1 MGCTPSH
8 SDIVNSV
15 AKSGIQFFKKPKAIL
30 PGHQGASESCSLP
43 LLVQSST
50 CYDSGGGL
58 SRGQRPTEELP
69 SPRWTQSE
77 AESLGQLTRDPT
89 SGERKAMEGLIAE
102 TKTSPSQLTKPQSY
116 LATDIPFKRQSS
128 HESQAAASSGEES
141 EERNTQETSKW
152 EKRTKCHRSGKQG
165 LYGQTILSAR
175 ESEDKVDFPEPLVRA
190 HQHAYTYLHS
200 CLSKYEAMLSITH
213 RATQTQELL
222 QPMVSFLL
230 LCFDEVNQLL
240 GEISK
245 DGEVLLQEVRE
256 DLAWPLRKG
265 EPQEQPDL
273 LQQLLQYTVSKL
285 QVLSGTVASLTGSLL
300 EGSSRYLQATASHLG
315 TRLSMKRA
323 VDERLQRALG
333 QLESL
338 ASGHS
343 NPEVQGLPLCSEDS
357 GIGADSEFVQLA
369 DKPGKQANWDLV
381 PEPAEWKPVGSPTVE
396 ARLSGH
402 TWQQS
407 PFQMGSDRPQDCPL
421 SRPPTAKV
429 QPAAQGGSGSPW
441 PSNTGR
447 ENTTSRA
454 WGLDHGTLCD
464 SLGIGISREAHLS
477 KGSGLMDTPSLS
489 EGEDSS
495 PEEEDEESYV
505 SPRAR
510 QENASHPRPQSSP
523 AGAESPLQPHPRRLR
538 SPQAQEMILKMKAAI
553 SERIKFVPVPS
564 EHQDWTEEEERTTV
578 PPRPSTASGSRRAP
592 SRQRRSQSEGCL
604 KSHKEDPTL
613 QELRRVQRDLSQ
625 RLDAFYTLGTG
636 RQGQSKEQVLQPR
649 AAVPRPDNYYRDTP
663 STTISRLKA
672 SLTKNFSILPSQ
684 DRSILQKCHPRP
696 EGEQPRQGKAEGLPN
711 VIPSGERASE
721 APRARDWNISSCPTR
736 TSVKKLI
743 ETFSPTDS
751 PRTLG
756 DSKDSGPS
764 PCLRKWGVPAMPPRF
779 PIYRGLAPLYPKF
792 RISPAA
798 GGDSLRM
805 GENLSGFA
813 PIFPPL
819 LTAEASKSEDLN
831 CETEDNPEHLPPP
844 PLEILMD
851 KSFTSLEPPESSK
864 LVESSLEGTHVPG
877 LGGAGPAQRMWASP
891 KLRASMSPADLLPSK
906 NAATL
911 TRARSA
917 EPRSS
922 KGGCSPGKLA
932 LDLSHPTATTGNPD
946 AQGGRAQSQE
956 RVDRATSLSRRPQKA
971 VHWHRSSHTSGQN
984 RVSEPSLAR
993 PGRGPHSPEAPRQ
1006 NQDRSPAL
1014 VRKAS
1019 PTRAHWTPRVDKRHS
1034 SLPSSHRP
1042 AQTSVPCVHGSPSPP
1057 LSPPVSPRVL
1067 SPPSV
1072 KKRASPP
1079 PQHKLPSPPS
1089 ASPPPQHKSS
1099 SPPSQCTEASSPASG
1114 PSPSPPVS
1122 PSQGPKETRD
1132 SEDSQAATAK
1142 ASGNTCSIFC
1152 PATSFLFEAK
1162 SPFSTAHPLTPPS
1175 LPPEAAIPRGTLMAG
1190 FWRSSSGPRLRAD
1203 SQRGTALCSLNPQ
1216 PFIRRTAS
1224 DRRPGVCLHLPAT
1237 GATSNT
1243 CESQLGQS
1251 SSSEDSPK
1259 DTEPWKNPCAPE
1271 LKGSSRGAPPPEL
1284 CVLGH
1289 GLQREASAGHAQD
1302 KPQQKEVA

>member
-1 MGCTPSH
+1 
-8 SDIVNSV
+8 
-15 AKSGIQFFKKPKAIL
+15 
-30 PGHQGASESCSLP
+30 
-43 LLVQSST
+43 
-50 CYDSGGGL
+50 
-58 SRGQRPTEELP
+58 
-69 SPRWTQSE
+69 
-77 AESLGQLTRDPT
+77 
-89 SGERKAMEGLIAE
+89 MEGLIAE

-396 ARLSGH
+396 ARL
-402 TWQQS
+402 
-407 PFQMGSDRPQDCPL
+407 
-421 SRPPTAKV
+421 
-429 QPAAQGGSGSPW
+429 
-441 PSNTGR
+441 
-447 ENTTSRA
+447 
-454 WGLDHGTLCD
+454 
-464 SLGIGISREAHLS
+464 
-477 KGSGLMDTPSLS
+477 

-495 PEEEDEESYV
+495 PEEEDEESY
-505 SPRAR
+505 
-510 QENASHPRPQSSP
+510 
-523 AGAESPLQPHPRRLR
+523 PHPRRLR

-711 VIPSGERASE
+711 VIPS
-721 APRARDWNISSCPTR
+721 
-736 TSVKKLI
+736 
-743 ETFSPTDS
+743 
-751 PRTLG
+751 
-756 DSKDSGPS
+756 
-764 PCLRKWGVPAMPPRF
+764 
-779 PIYRGLAPLYPKF
+779 
-792 RISPAA
+792 
-798 GGDSLRM
+798 
-805 GENLSGFA
+805 
-813 PIFPPL
+813 
-819 LTAEASKSEDLN
+819 AEASKSEDLN

-864 LVESSLEGTHVPG
+864 LVESSLEESKLKLVHHWLDIPVKPKHAELGTVII
-877 LGGAGPAQRMWASP
+877 
-891 KLRASMSPADLLPSK
+891 
-906 NAATL
+906 
-911 TRARSA
+911 
-917 EPRSS
+917 
-922 KGGCSPGKLA
+922 
-932 LDLSHPTATTGNPD
+932 
-946 AQGGRAQSQE
+946 QS
-956 RVDRATSLSRRPQKA
+956 R
-971 VHWHRSSHTSGQN
+971 
-984 RVSEPSLAR
+984 
-993 PGRGPHSPEAPRQ
+993 
-1006 NQDRSPAL
+1006 
-1014 VRKAS
+1014 
-1019 PTRAHWTPRVDKRHS
+1019 
-1034 SLPSSHRP
+1034 
-1042 AQTSVPCVHGSPSPP
+1042 
-1057 LSPPVSPRVL
+1057 
-1067 SPPSV
+1067 
-1072 KKRASPP
+1072 
-1079 PQHKLPSPPS
+1079 
-1089 ASPPPQHKSS
+1089 
-1099 SPPSQCTEASSPASG
+1099 
-1114 PSPSPPVS
+1114 
-1122 PSQGPKETRD
+1122 
-1132 SEDSQAATAK
+1132 
-1142 ASGNTCSIFC
+1142 
-1152 PATSFLFEAK
+1152 
-1162 SPFSTAHPLTPPS
+1162 
-1175 LPPEAAIPRGTLMAG
+1175 
-1190 FWRSSSGPRLRAD
+1190 
-1203 SQRGTALCSLNPQ
+1203 
-1216 PFIRRTAS
+1216 
-1224 DRRPGVCLHLPAT
+1224 
-1237 GATSNT
+1237 
-1243 CESQLGQS
+1243 

>member
-1 MGCTPSH
+1 
-8 SDIVNSV
+8 
-15 AKSGIQFFKKPKAIL
+15 
-30 PGHQGASESCSLP
+30 
-43 LLVQSST
+43 
-50 CYDSGGGL
+50 
-58 SRGQRPTEELP
+58 
-69 SPRWTQSE
+69 
-77 AESLGQLTRDPT
+77 
-89 SGERKAMEGLIAE
+89 
-102 TKTSPSQLTKPQSY
+102 
-116 LATDIPFKRQSS
+116 
-128 HESQAAASSGEES
+128 
-141 EERNTQETSKW
+141 
-152 EKRTKCHRSGKQG
+152 
-165 LYGQTILSAR
+165 
-175 ESEDKVDFPEPLVRA
+175 
-190 HQHAYTYLHS
+190 
-200 CLSKYEAMLSITH
+200 
-213 RATQTQELL
+213 
-222 QPMVSFLL
+222 MVSFLL

-315 TRLSMKRA
+315 TRLSTKRA

-495 PEEEDEESYV
+495 PEEEDEESY
-505 SPRAR
+505 
-510 QENASHPRPQSSP
+510 
-523 AGAESPLQPHPRRLR
+523 PHPRRLR

-711 VIPSGERASE
+711 VIPS
-721 APRARDWNISSCPTR
+721 
-736 TSVKKLI
+736 
-743 ETFSPTDS
+743 
-751 PRTLG
+751 
-756 DSKDSGPS
+756 
-764 PCLRKWGVPAMPPRF
+764 
-779 PIYRGLAPLYPKF
+779 
-792 RISPAA
+792 
-798 GGDSLRM
+798 
-805 GENLSGFA
+805 
-813 PIFPPL
+813 
-819 LTAEASKSEDLN
+819 AEASKSEDLN

-864 LVESSLEGTHVPG
+864 LVESSLE
-877 LGGAGPAQRMWASP
+877 
-891 KLRASMSPADLLPSK
+891 
-906 NAATL
+906 
-911 TRARSA
+911 
-917 EPRSS
+917 
-922 KGGCSPGKLA
+922 
-932 LDLSHPTATTGNPD
+932 
-946 AQGGRAQSQE
+946 
-956 RVDRATSLSRRPQKA
+956 
-971 VHWHRSSHTSGQN
+971 
-984 RVSEPSLAR
+984 
-993 PGRGPHSPEAPRQ
+993 
-1006 NQDRSPAL
+1006 
-1014 VRKAS
+1014 
-1019 PTRAHWTPRVDKRHS
+1019 
-1034 SLPSSHRP
+1034 
-1042 AQTSVPCVHGSPSPP
+1042 
-1057 LSPPVSPRVL
+1057 
-1067 SPPSV
+1067 
-1072 KKRASPP
+1072 
-1079 PQHKLPSPPS
+1079 
-1089 ASPPPQHKSS
+1089 
-1099 SPPSQCTEASSPASG
+1099 
-1114 PSPSPPVS
+1114 
-1122 PSQGPKETRD
+1122 
-1132 SEDSQAATAK
+1132 
-1142 ASGNTCSIFC
+1142 
-1152 PATSFLFEAK
+1152 
-1162 SPFSTAHPLTPPS
+1162 
-1175 LPPEAAIPRGTLMAG
+1175 AAIPRGTLTAG